1 MATRGYDSQVGARAQ
16 DVAVQVSPE
25 AYGAGLGRSIGEAG
39 QVFHQGQINDYKIQR
54 AATADA
60 EATGFARRFAE
71 FRLSMDETVR
81 ATRNSAAPGGVG
93 HTEAMRQAYEKG
105 RETLFTGLTEDS
117 VKRQAEQQFI
127 AFGSSLLERESTWA
141 EGRRVA
147 KVLDDAQVYSDIGAN
162 RVRAL
167 PDANVYQD
175 ESALA
180 DAYIDSLNLDDDTR
194 AKLKRETHQKYAI
207 SFLNGRIDQDPAV
220 ARGLIDAGAFND
232 VLEPQQ
238 LEQLRSGADVEIRR
252 GQAQAEHEANMQK
265 AGIREQIATLKEADS
280 QGLEVDPARIDQL
293 IQAATAMGDTS
304 AALEL
309 DGIKANNAF
318 ARVYRAMT
326 PVQREARISVLS
338 GKEKRSPAEQ
348 RELEYART
356 HAGAM
361 DSDFNNDPVGYAAKY
376 GTGSSVPPVLDPAD
390 PQSVAKRLEWRRQYS
405 AATGRPVPVFSDN
418 ELVPLRER
426 VTSGAPGRL
435 EVLKALDA
443 MPSADRAEAARQI
456 LPNDVSF
463 RHESLIRPFARATVY
478 AGREKLAADRSFLTP
493 DRKTPAGQRA
503 HQLLGIAGSEID
515 FALRAM
521 QPAEVDAVKQISGQ
535 WLAGWLSAKGRDI
548 NSLTPGDI
556 RNAAT
561 LALGGYAKPNGTY
574 LGGIGHWA
582 GGQPYVVPDG
592 FNHNGFQT
600 FVMGQRKL
608 DDGRG
613 NGPINPDGTPF
624 NLNNAYPVL
633 IGPDRY
639 RWETPGGSVV
649 TNKKG
654 QAYVTRLYRT
664 GRAQ

>member
-25 AYGAGLGRSIGEAG
+25 AYGAGLGRAIGEAG

-60 EATGFARRFAE
+60 EATDFARRFAE
-71 FRLSMDETVR
+71 FRLQMDQTVR
-81 ATRNSAAPGGVG
+81 DTRNGAAPGGVG

-105 RETLFTGLTEDS
+105 RETLFAGLTEDS

-127 AFGSSLLERESTWA
+127 AFGSSLLEREGAWA
-141 EGRRVA
+141 EGKRVA
-147 KVLDDAQVYSDIGAN
+147 KVLDDAQAYSDIGAN
-162 RVRAL
+162 RVRTL
-167 PDANVYQD
+167 PDTDAYRD

-180 DAYIDSLNLDDDTR
+180 DAYIDSLNVDEDMR
-194 AKLKRETHQKYAI
+194 RKLKRETHQKYAI

-220 ARGLIDAGAFND
+220 ARGLMDAGAFND

-238 LEQLRSGADVEIRR
+238 LEQLRNGADVEIRR
-252 GQAQAEHEANMQK
+252 VQAQAEHEVVMQK
-265 AGIREQIATLKEADS
+265 AALNEQVQTFKEMDQQGIEI
-280 QGLEVDPARIDQL
+280 PADQL
-293 IQAATAMGDTS
+293 KAARDALVAAGNTS
-304 AALEL
+304 GALEL
-309 DGIKANNAF
+309 DGMIANNAY
-318 ARVYRAMT
+318 AKVYRGQT
-326 PVQREARISVLS
+326 PVQREARLAALS
-338 GKEKRSPAEQ
+338 SKEKPTAAEQ
-348 RELEYART
+348 RELTWLRQHGGVLDEE
-356 HAGAM
+356 
-361 DSDFNNDPVGYAAKY
+361 FNSDPVGYAAKY
-376 GTGSSVPPVLDPAD
+376 GQGASVPPALDPND
-390 PQSVAKRLEWRRQYS
+390 PQSVSKRLAWRRQYS

-426 VTSGAPGRL
+426 VAGGAPGRL

-493 DRKTPAGQRA
+493 DRKTNAGQRA
-503 HQLLGIAGSEID
+503 FELLGIAGSEID

-613 NGPINPDGTPF
+613 NGPVNPDGTPF

-654 QAYVTRLYRT
+654 QTYVTRLYRT

>member
-25 AYGAGLGRSIGEAG
+25 AYGGGLGRSIGEAG

-60 EATGFARRFAE
+60 EATDFARRFAE

-105 RETLFTGLTEDS
+105 RETLFAGLTEDS

-127 AFGSSLLERESTWA
+127 AFGSSLLEREGTWA
-141 EGRRVA
+141 EGKRVA
-147 KVLDDAQVYSDIGAN
+147 KTLDDAQVYSDIGAN

-167 PDANVYQD
+167 PDQNAYQD

-180 DAYIDSLNLDDDTR
+180 DAYIDGLNVDEDTR
-194 AKLKRETHQKYAI
+194 RKLKRETHQKYAI
-207 SFLNGRIDQDPAV
+207 SFLNGRIDDNPAV

-252 GQAQAEHEANMQK
+252 VQAQAEHEANMQK
-265 AGIREQIATLKEADS
+265 AAVREQIATLKEADS

-293 IQAATAMGDTS
+293 IQAAAAMGDTS

-318 ARVYRAMT
+318 AKVYRAMT
-326 PVQREARISVLS
+326 PVQREQRIAALS
-338 GKEKRSPAEQ
+338 GKEKRTDQED
-348 RELEYART
+348 RELQYARSG
-356 HAGAM
+356 AVSAM

-405 AATGRPVPVFSDN
+405 AATGRPVPVFSNN

-426 VTSGAPGRL
+426 VTSGAAGRR
-435 EVLKALDA
+435 EVLKGLDA
-443 MPSADRAEAARQI
+443 MPSAERAVAARQI
-456 LPNDVSF
+456 MPNDVSF
-463 RHESLIRPFARATVY
+463 RHESLIRPFARSTVFE
-478 AGREKLAADRSFLTP
+478 GREKLAADRTFLTP
-493 DRKTPAGQRA
+493 DRKAPGGDRA
-503 HQLLGIAGSEID
+503 HQLLGIARSEID
-515 FALRAM
+515 FALRNAG
-521 QPAEVDAVKQISGQ
+521 PEEASAVKQISEQ
-535 WLAGWLSAKGRDI
+535 WLAGWLASKGRNI

-561 LALGGYAKPNGTY
+561 LALGGYYKPNGGY

-582 GGQPYVVPDG
+582 GGQPYALPDDLDHG
-592 FNHNGFQT
+592 SFQILVT
-600 FVMGQRKL
+600 RQRGM
-608 DDGRG
+608 DDKRG
-613 NGPINPDGTPF
+613 EGPVNLDGTPY
-624 NLNNAYPVL
+624 NLNNAYPVW
-633 IGPDRY
+633 IAPDRY
-639 RWETPGGSVV
+639 RWETPGGSLVK
-649 TNKKG
+649 TAKG
-654 QAYVTRLYRT
+654 QVYVTRVYRR
-664 GRAQ
+664 GAK